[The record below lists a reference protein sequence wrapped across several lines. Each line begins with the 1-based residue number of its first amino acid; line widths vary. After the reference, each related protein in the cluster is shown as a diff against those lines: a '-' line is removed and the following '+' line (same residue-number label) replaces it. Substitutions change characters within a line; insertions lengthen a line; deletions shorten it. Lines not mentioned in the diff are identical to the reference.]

1 MAQNRLRRYG
11 YENTAVLE
19 GGTVFQPGLAEE
31 LGQE

>member
-19 GGTVFQPGLAEE
+19 GGTVFQPGLDGE
-31 LGQE
+31 